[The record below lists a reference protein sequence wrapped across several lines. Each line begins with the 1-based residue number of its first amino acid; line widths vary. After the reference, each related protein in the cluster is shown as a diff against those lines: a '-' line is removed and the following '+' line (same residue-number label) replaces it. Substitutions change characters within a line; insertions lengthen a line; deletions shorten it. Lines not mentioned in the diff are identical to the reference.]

1 MTCKDQKAGLKIT
14 GVAAGSPAE
23 RNALRPGDLLLRIN
37 GQVIRDHIDYRYHS
51 SEETLVVEVKQ
62 QGQDLV
68 ANIRKEI
75 DEDLGLELMEPRYRT
90 CRNQCIFCFVH
101 QMPPGLRQSLYV
113 KDDDYRLSFMHG
125 NYITLTNLEEQDFQR
140 IFQQHLSPLYVSVH
154 ATDDRIRREI
164 LGNPEAPPLLPLL
177 RRFASQG
184 IELHTQI
191 VLCPGVNDGAILDRS
206 IKDLKKIW
214 PQLKS
219 VAVVPVGL
227 TGHRAR
233 LPLLQP
239 VDSTCAEKILNK
251 IHPVQEACSGTL
263 GDPWI
268 FPSDE
273 FYLIAQVAF
282 PPLSAYGEL
291 AQLENGV
298 GMVPLFLA
306 EIEEDLAQW
315 PPSTTKKRVTLGT
328 GRLAYPVLAALT
340 DRISR
345 RTGVEIDLI
354 MIENRFFGDS
364 VTVTGL
370 ITGTDLLQA
379 LPERRETGP
388 IVLPGNMLRPDGKS
402 FLDGMT
408 VKGVEKQLGYPLSFA
423 EPTGPGLLAAIRTVG
438 GIS

>member
-1 MTCKDQKAGLKIT
+1 M
-14 GVAAGSPAE
+14 
-23 RNALRPGDLLLRIN
+23 RIN
-37 GQVIRDHIDYRYHS
+37 GQVIGDHIDYRYYS
-51 SEETLVVEVKQ
+51 SEETLVVEVEQ
-62 QGQDLV
+62 QGQPLV
-68 ANIRKEI
+68 ATIRKEI

-101 QMPPGLRQSLYV
+101 QMPSRLRQSLYV
-113 KDDDYRLSFMHG
+113 KDDDYRLSFIHG
-125 NYITLTNLEEQDFQR
+125 NYITLTNLEEQDIQR
-140 IFQQHLSPLYVSVH
+140 IFRQHLSPLYVSVH
-154 ATDDRIRREI
+154 ATDESIRRKI
-164 LGNPEAPPLLPLL
+164 LGNPEAPPLLPVL

-184 IELHTQI
+184 IDLHTQI
-191 VLCPGVNDGAILDRS
+191 VLCPGINDGAILDRS
-206 IKDLKKIW
+206 IKDLEEIW
-214 PQLKS
+214 PRLKS

-227 TGHRAR
+227 TRHRAR

-239 VDSTCAEKILNK
+239 VDGPCAERLLNK
-251 IHPVQEACSGTL
+251 IHNTQDACCGTM

-273 FYLIAQVAF
+273 FYLLAQFPF

-298 GMVPLFLA
+298 GMVPLFVA
-306 EIEEDLAQW
+306 EIEEELAEW
-315 PPSTTKKRVTLGT
+315 SPSSPKKRMTLGT
-328 GRLAYPVLAALT
+328 GRLAYLVLAPLT

-345 RTGVEIDLI
+345 RTGVQIDLVA
-354 MIENRFFGDS
+354 IENRFFGES

-370 ITGTDLLQA
+370 ITGVDLLEAFQG
-379 LPERRETGP
+379 RRETGP

-408 VKGVEKQLGYPLSFA
+408 VKGVERQLGSPLYFA
-423 EPTGPGLLAAIRTVG
+423 EPTGRGLLEAIRTVG